1 MLHYIYSSVAAG
13 NKVEQKF
20 TLNPT
25 EGKRGRR
32 TLVVT
37 CNSAQL
43 KGITGT
49 VAIEVF

>member
-1 MLHYIYSSVAAG
+1 MHSSVAAG
-13 NKVEQKF
+13 EKIEQKF
-20 TLNPT
+20 TLTPK

-43 KGITGT
+43 KGITGI
-49 VAIEVF
+49 VAIDVF

>member
-1 MLHYIYSSVAAG
+1 MAAG
-13 NKVEQKF
+13 KKAEQKF
-20 TLNPT
+20 TLTPT

-43 KGITGT
+43 KGVMGT
-49 VAIEVF
+49 VAIDVS

>member
-1 MLHYIYSSVAAG
+1 MAAYQ
-13 NKVEQKF
+13 KVEQKF

-25 EGKRGRR
+25 EGKRDKRM
-32 TLVVT
+32 LVVT

-49 VAIEVF
+49 VTINVL